1 MDTSVLQTYLHIVD
15 EGSFAA
21 AARRMG
27 ISKSLTSKYISDL
40 EASLGAR
47 LLTRTTRSV
56 RPTEVGLE
64 YYRQV
69 KEVLGRLE
77 TANEAVRH
85 ISARPSGRLRV
96 GSPVSYTLN
105 VLQPLVMR
113 FVEEYPEVQLELV
126 LDDSRS
132 DMIADGLD
140 AVVRVGE
147 LDDSAQ
153 YARRLHSARVLV
165 VASPAY
171 LAEHGTPE
179 RPSDLLAHRCLYYT
193 HMRGAGTWPFR
204 QNDEII
210 HQKIHP
216 FFSANNGEMIRS
228 AALEGKGVAMG
239 VDFLVDADL
248 AAGRLV
254 QVLHDY
260 TLPDL
265 PVNLVYPSSRN
276 MTAALRAFLDFLGRN
291 RPQGVAA

>member
-40 EASLGAR
+40 ETSLGAR

-77 TANEAVRH
+77 TANETVRH
-85 ISARPSGRLRV
+85 VSARPSGRLRV

-147 LDDSAQ
+147 LDDSALF
-153 YARRLHSARVLV
+153 ARRLHSARVLV
-165 VASPAY
+165 VASPSY

-239 VDFLVDADL
+239 VDFLVAEDL
-248 AAGRLV
+248 AAGRLI
-254 QVLHDY
+254 
-260 TLPDL
+260 
-265 PVNLVYPSSRN
+265 
-276 MTAALRAFLDFLGRN
+276 AATGAGH
-291 RPQGVAA
+291 